1 MIPCIWYISHVHNW
15 RMKWQPTPVILPR
28 ESCGRRSLV
37 SCCPKGHT
45 ELDMTEAT
53 QHACMHWIRKWQPTP
68 VVLPAEFQGQR
79 TLVGSLYGDAQ
90 SQTRLKWLSSNNS
103 MFTTRK
109 KTEQALKNQQFFL
122 GQSEYWSHMTGS
134 HMTEAQEEKPTTGGS
149 TLQQHSCN

>member
-15 RMKWQPTPVILPR
+15 RRKWQPTPVFLPR
-28 ESCGRRSLV
+28 ESCGRKSLV

-45 ELDMTEAT
+45 ELDMTEVT

-103 MFTTRK
+103 MLTTRK
-109 KTEQALKNQQFFL
+109 KTEQALKNQLFFFRSVRIL
-122 GQSEYWSHMTGS
+122 KPLDRKPHDRSPGG
-134 HMTEAQEEKPTTGGS
+134 EAHNWRQYFTAAF
-149 TLQQHSCN
+149 L